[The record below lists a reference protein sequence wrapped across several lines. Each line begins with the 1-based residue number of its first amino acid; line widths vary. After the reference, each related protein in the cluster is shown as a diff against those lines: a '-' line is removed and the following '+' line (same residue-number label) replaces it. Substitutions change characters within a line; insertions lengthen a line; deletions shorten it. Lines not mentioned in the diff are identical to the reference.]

1 MALMQ
6 KLYNVVKKFK
16 DSRVYSKYA
25 FLSTRASLVLVLLLS
40 VFINYSE
47 EKIILSAWAVT
58 YIAATASIFMLRKK
72 TFNFKWSF
80 VLIIA
85 LDCFF
90 VLNIF
95 TRAGSLESYLIYAYF
110 FLIATSSLEFG
121 FKGSI
126 STAVFITGFDYI
138 STQVVSKTPFL
149 FSPIFLR
156 VGLSWLAALA
166 FGLAARSISASNEKI
181 QQLNAELDSKV
192 TALVSASH
200 VLGSINDF
208 DKLILYFQ
216 ETIGRI
222 FGINE
227 HALVLKPNQNA
238 EQVILSCIGIDEIS
252 LSKNLFY
259 IKDGLLTINS
269 RFKDLGI
276 SIGATHKGTQG
287 FYLLLVRSSCAQTIL
302 NDEDIFRTIFGQFIL
317 AIDNALLTKK
327 AKEASLTDHLTG
339 LYNQRYFYDRMADEI
354 NRAQRKARSLSLL
367 IVDVDDFKK
376 YNDLYGH
383 LNGDKALAKVA
394 RVISESC
401 RESDIAARYG
411 GEEFVV
417 ILPDADKEGA
427 IEVADRILE
436 GIRKESFPGSENR
449 QQVGLTVSIGI
460 STYPKHGIEA
470 TEVIERADKALYRAK
485 ALGKDQA
492 VVARRKR
499 ITVKQRVV

>member
-6 KLYNVVKKFK
+6 KLYSTVKKLK
-16 DSRVYSKYA
+16 DSRIYSKYA
-25 FLSTRASLVLVLLLS
+25 FLSTRASLILILLSSVFLHQGGEKMVLL
-40 VFINYSE
+40 V
-47 EKIILSAWAVT
+47 WAAA
-58 YIAATASIFMLRKK
+58 YIATTAAL
-72 TFNFKWSF
+72 F
-80 VLIIA
+80 VLKKKITRFKLLFA
-85 LDCFF
+85 LVISTDCFF

-95 TRAGSLESYLIYAYF
+95 TQAGSLESYLIYAYF

-126 STAVFITGFDYI
+126 FTAIFITGFDYI
-138 STQVVSKTPFL
+138 FTQAISRTPFL
-149 FSPIFLR
+149 FSPMLLR

-166 FGLAARSISASNEKI
+166 FGLASRSISASNKKI

-208 DKLILYFQ
+208 DKLVLYFQ

-227 HALVLKPNQNA
+227 HALVLRPNQNA
-238 EQVILSCIGIDEIS
+238 EQVILSCAGIDEIG
-252 LSKNLFY
+252 LSKNMFY
-259 IKDGLLTINS
+259 IKDGLLTVNS

-317 AIDNALLTKK
+317 AIDNALLTNK
-327 AKEASLTDHLTG
+327 AREASLTDHLTG
-339 LYNQRYFYDRMADEI
+339 LYNQRYFYDRMSDEI
-354 NRAQRKARSLSLL
+354 NRAQRKARNLSLL
-367 IVDVDDFKK
+367 IIDVDDFKK
-376 YNDLYGH
+376 YNDSYGH

-394 RVISESC
+394 RIISDSC
-401 RESDIAARYG
+401 RESDVAARYG

-436 GIRKESFPGSENR
+436 GVRKESFTGSENR
-449 QQVGLTVSIGI
+449 PQVGLTVSIGV
-460 STYPKHGIEA
+460 SSYPRHGIEA

-485 ALGKDQA
+485 ALGKNQA

-499 ITVKQRVV
+499 TTVDQKAV